1 MSLASKLTETASHLQ
16 SCAALESR
24 RLVNLTRL
32 FFFRF
37 CYLRGIFTRSTAMIM
52 HCVMCTGPD
61 LFLPHTR
68 TEPGMGQE
76 GTWPDRRVRYVI
88 IPYEFSY
95 HFLNDNLI

>member
-1 MSLASKLTETASHLQ
+1 
-16 SCAALESR
+16 
-24 RLVNLTRL
+24 
-32 FFFRF
+32 
-37 CYLRGIFTRSTAMIM
+37 MIM

-95 HFLNDNLI
+95 HFLNDTVKVGNIGLLFEVFDVKE

>member
-1 MSLASKLTETASHLQ
+1 
-16 SCAALESR
+16 
-24 RLVNLTRL
+24 
-32 FFFRF
+32 
-37 CYLRGIFTRSTAMIM
+37 MIM

-88 IPYEFSY
+88 IPYEFCMRSPY
-95 HFLNDNLI
+95 CVRLGAHFMWLKRSSAIIGC